1 VGRRN
6 KDKHSTVSGKSFA
19 NDGFANLAAKL
30 GAHGADNLLS
40 QGGYNLDTRIVTRNR
55 ASLDGMYR
63 GSWIV
68 GKLIDAVAE
77 DMTRAGVEV
86 QADADPATL
95 AKMNDELRRLR
106 VWPALGNSIRW
117 GRLYGGAI
125 AVLILDG
132 QDVSQPLRLETV
144 GNGQFRGLRVFDRWT
159 CVPSM
164 TLIDT
169 PGPTEGMPE
178 SYKALEG
185 AWNGRDIHHSR
196 VTRFT
201 GFPLPYYERIAELH
215 WGASVVERLYDRLLA
230 FDSTTHGAANLVFK
244 AHLRTVGIEGL
255 REILAA
261 GGQAEDN
268 LVKMFQYIRLMQ
280 SNEGITLLDKEDVF
294 QTQSYTFAGLDQV
307 LLSFGQQISGATGI
321 PLVRLFGQSP
331 AGLSATGES
340 DLRNYYDMIL
350 AAQEEDLRPGLE
362 AIYDVVSMSM
372 TGQPMPDGWSLNF
385 RTLRQMNDTEKA
397 QVANTD
403 AQTIEGLFSAGLITE
418 AQALKELRQNSATTG
433 RFTNIT
439 DEDIERAASAI
450 VPPPVPSLAEGEGN
464 SVAGVGPEET
474 IQQVSLNGAQVASM
488 VQIVSQVA
496 AGQLP
501 RASGVEMLSTSFPV
515 SREQAEA
522 IMGKSG
528 AGFVPAAPEAMQGS
542 S

>member
-1 VGRRN
+1 MGRRSR
-6 KDKHSTVSGKSFA
+6 DKQAAASGKAFA
-19 NDGFANLAAKL
+19 RDGFANLAAKL
-30 GAHGADNLLS
+30 GAHGADNLLAK
-40 QGGYNLDTRIVTRNR
+40 GGYDLDTRIVTRNR
-55 ASLDGMYR
+55 AALDGMYR

-68 GKLIDAVAE
+68 GKLVDAVAE

-86 QADADPATL
+86 QAEADPASL
-95 AKMNDELRRLR
+95 AKLNDEVRRLR
-106 VWPALGNSIRW
+106 VWSALGNSIRW

-125 AVLILDG
+125 AVIIVDG
-132 QDVSQPLRLETV
+132 QDVSQPLRLNTV
-144 GNGQFRGLRVFDRWT
+144 GKGQFRGLRVFDRWT
-159 CVPSM
+159 CTPSM

-169 PGPTEGMPE
+169 AGPDEGLPE
-178 SYKALEG
+178 SYKAQEG

-196 VTRFT
+196 VIRFT
-201 GFPLPYYERIAELH
+201 GFPLPYFERKAELY

-255 REILAA
+255 REILAT
-261 GGQAEDN
+261 GGPAEDN

-294 QTQSYTFAGLDQV
+294 QAQSYTFAGLDQV

-362 AIYDVVSMSM
+362 AIYDVVAMSQ
-372 TGQPMPDGWSLNF
+372 TGNPMPDGWALNF
-385 RTLRQMNDTEKA
+385 RTLRQLNDVEKA

-403 AQTIEGLFSAGLITE
+403 AQTVEGLFSAGLITE
-418 AQALKELRQNSATTG
+418 AQALKELRQNSAATG

-439 DEDIERAASAI
+439 DEDIEQAKTA
-450 VPPPVPSLAEGEGN
+450 VTPPPASGLAEGE
-464 SVAGVGPEET
+464 SAGGSMTET
-474 IQQVSLNGAQVASM
+474 IQEVSLNGAQVTAM

-501 RASGVEMLSTSFPV
+501 RAAGVQMLLASFPINAA
-515 SREQAEA
+515 QAEA
-522 IMGKSG
+522 IMGKAG
-528 AGFVPAAPEAMQGS
+528 AGFSPASPEAIQAGGS
-542 S
+542 A

>member
-1 VGRRN
+1 MGRRSR
-6 KDKHSTVSGKSFA
+6 DKQAAASGKAFA
-19 NDGFANLAAKL
+19 RDGFANLAAKL

-40 QGGYNLDTRIVTRNR
+40 KGGYNLDSRVITRNR

-68 GKLIDAVAE
+68 GKFIDAVAE
-77 DMTRAGVEV
+77 DMTRAGVDV
-86 QADADPATL
+86 QAPADPSIL
-95 AKMNDELRRLR
+95 AKLNDEVRRLR
-106 VWPALGNSIRW
+106 VWSALGNTIRW
-117 GRLYGGAI
+117 SRLYGGAI
-125 AVLILDG
+125 AVLIIDG

-144 GNGQFRGLRVFDRWT
+144 GKGQFRGLRVFDRWT
-159 CVPSM
+159 CVPST
-164 TLIDT
+164 TLIEE
-169 PGPTEGMPE
+169 PGPTEGLPI
-178 SYKALEG
+178 SYKAQEG

-196 VTRFT
+196 VVRFI
-201 GFPLPYYERIAELH
+201 GVPLPYYERLAELH
-215 WGASVVERLYDRLLA
+215 WGCSVVERVFDRLLA

-261 GGQAEDN
+261 GGPAEDN

-362 AIYDVVSMSM
+362 AIYDVVAMSM
-372 TGQPMPDGWSLNF
+372 TGDPMPDGWALTF
-385 RTLRQMNDTEKA
+385 RTLRQLNDTEKA

-403 AQTIEGLFSAGLITE
+403 AQTVEGLFSAGLITE
-418 AQALKELRQNSATTG
+418 AQALKELRQNSPTTG

-439 DEDIERAASAI
+439 DEDIERAKSAMT
-450 VPPPVPSLAEGEGN
+450 P
-464 SVAGVGPEET
+464 
-474 IQQVSLNGAQVASM
+474 
-488 VQIVSQVA
+488 
-496 AGQLP
+496 
-501 RASGVEMLSTSFPV
+501 
-515 SREQAEA
+515 
-522 IMGKSG
+522 
-528 AGFVPAAPEAMQGS
+528 PAAPALSEEEGQEGAQA
-542 S
+542 